1 MTKKIRLIILAFCV
15 ICFFV
20 IAPYIILYSLGYR
33 IDFENRKIV
42 ATGGIY
48 VRTFPTAEQI
58 IIDSKISE
66 KPGMFNNSVFVQSLL
81 PKDHTVLVQKNG
93 YYDYYKTLP
102 VLEKEVTKL
111 ENVLLIKKAIAFVS
125 IDNSVDYFSLAPN
138 NRNLLA
144 AYTNTKGIDFKYFSL
159 GNTTVPPATL
169 LKQSGKVSSIKWSDD
184 SNLALITLQTSKA
197 TLYFIFDSS
206 KQTQPLTQISLLDK
220 TSQQISFN
228 PQNPQEIF
236 FTKNKILYSLKNN
249 KATAVIT
256 GVAAYAIDNGNIVW
270 LSFEGLLHKSD
281 NSGKLLETMSSALTA
296 PTINSRNK
304 ILITS
309 GQIFVDYNGN
319 LSLLDQNNK
328 ILESISENVTE
339 MKISP
344 DGKKLLHYS
353 DSNISYY
360 DIPTAKNEVL
370 FSDNA
375 GKITDCFWVNNDYI
389 ILSSGDRVIISE
401 IDYRGNINIVTL
413 PATIDIGGGEIIN
426 VKSPQIF
433 FNRQDN
439 KLYILTEKILLVS
452 EKLTP

>member
-1 MTKKIRLIILAFCV
+1 MTKRIRLTILAFCV
-15 ICFFV
+15 VCFFI

-58 IIDSKISE
+58 TIDSKISE

-111 ENVLLIKKAIAFVS
+111 ENVLLIKKAIAFTPT
-125 IDNSVDYFSLAPN
+125 DNSVDYFSLAPN

-144 AYTNTKGIDFKYFSL
+144 TYTNTKGIDFKYFSL
-159 GNTTVPPATL
+159 GSTTVPSATL
-169 LKQSGKVSSIKWSDD
+169 LKQSGKISSIKWSDD
-184 SNLALITLQTSKA
+184 SSLALITLQTSKA
-197 TLYFIFDSS
+197 ILYFTFDSS
-206 KQTQPLTQISLLDK
+206 KQTQPITQVLLLDK
-220 TSQQISFN
+220 NSQQISFN

-236 FTKNKILYSLKNN
+236 FIKNKILYSLKNN
-249 KATAVIT
+249 KATAVINN
-256 GVAAYAIDNGNIVW
+256 VAVYTIDNGNIVW
-270 LSFEGLLHKSD
+270 FSFEGLMYKSD
-281 NSGKLLETMSSALTA
+281 KSGKLLETMSSALAVPTA
-296 PTINSRNK
+296 NSRNK

-319 LSLLDQNNK
+319 LSLLDQSNK
-328 ILESISENVTE
+328 IFKPISEDVTD

-344 DGKKLLHYS
+344 DGKKLLYYS
-353 DSNISYY
+353 NLNISYY
-360 DIPTAKNEVL
+360 DIPTTKNEVL

-375 GKITDCFWVNNDYI
+375 GKITDCFWINNDYI
-389 ILSSGDRVIISE
+389 IFGSEDKIIISE

-413 PATIDIGGGEIIN
+413 PTTIDIGGGEIVNI
-426 VKSPQIF
+426 KSPQIF

-439 KLYILTEKILLVS
+439 KLYILTEKILLAS